1 MGNTQVIVGGG
12 AAGYFCANSIA
23 EFNPNIRIKLLET
36 GSQTLRKV
44 KISGGGRCNVTHHCF
59 DPKILS
65 GNYPRGQK
73 ELIGSFYRWQPRDM
87 ISWLE
92 KKGVSLKTEEDGRI
106 FPTSNKS
113 QSIIDCLEQFLKSD
127 NVQIRKNCMVR
138 SFKKINSGK
147 TWEVKLENEET
158 LLADRIC
165 IATGSIKGSKLIDSL
180 EALGHQMTLPVPS
193 LFAFNSLSHE
203 LSELSGISVQK
214 VKIQIVGSNFCQ
226 EGPILITHKGISGPG
241 VIKLSSWAARELY
254 QRDYRFNVR
263 INWLGMNGLQT
274 AKETIAVCKK
284 SSASSQ
290 IRICPFAN
298 LPKRLWIKLIHHL
311 NISSELTWAHLR
323 KSDEENIVKS
333 LTEYVL
339 EINGKSTNK
348 EEFVTCGGI
357 NLKEVN
363 FKTMESKKE
372 SNLFFAG
379 ECLDIDGVTGGF
391 NFQAAWTTARI
402 AATQMAN

>member
-165 IATGSIKGSKLIDSL
+165 IASGSIKGSKLIDSL
-180 EALGHQMTLPVPS
+180 EALGHQITLPVPS
-193 LFAFNSLSHE
+193 FSH
-203 LSELSGISVQK
+203 L
-214 VKIQIVGSNFCQ
+214 
-226 EGPILITHKGISGPG
+226 IL
-241 VIKLSSWAARELY
+241 
-254 QRDYRFNVR
+254 
-263 INWLGMNGLQT
+263 
-274 AKETIAVCKK
+274 
-284 SSASSQ
+284 
-290 IRICPFAN
+290 
-298 LPKRLWIKLIHHL
+298 
-311 NISSELTWAHLR
+311 
-323 KSDEENIVKS
+323 
-333 LTEYVL
+333 
-339 EINGKSTNK
+339 
-348 EEFVTCGGI
+348 
-357 NLKEVN
+357 
-363 FKTMESKKE
+363 
-372 SNLFFAG
+372 
-379 ECLDIDGVTGGF
+379 
-391 NFQAAWTTARI
+391 
-402 AATQMAN
+402 

>member
-1 MGNTQVIVGGG
+1 MQCYASLLRSQDLVWKL
-12 AAGYFCANSIA
+12 S
-23 EFNPNIRIKLLET
+23 ERSERINWKL
-36 GSQTLRKV
+36 
-44 KISGGGRCNVTHHCF
+44 
-59 DPKILS
+59 
-65 GNYPRGQK
+65 
-73 ELIGSFYRWQPRDM
+73 YRWQPRDM

-180 EALGHQMTLPVPS
+180 EALGHQITLPVPS

-214 VKIQIVGSNFCQ
+214 VKIQIIGSNFCQ

-254 QRDYRFNVR
+254 QRNYRFNVR

-284 SSASSQ
+284 ILSFIPDKNLSFCQSSQ
-290 IRICPFAN
+290 TLVDKTNPPF
-298 LPKRLWIKLIHHL
+298 KHI
-311 NISSELTWAHLR
+311 
-323 KSDEENIVKS
+323 
-333 LTEYVL
+333 
-339 EINGKSTNK
+339 
-348 EEFVTCGGI
+348 
-357 NLKEVN
+357 
-363 FKTMESKKE
+363 
-372 SNLFFAG
+372 
-379 ECLDIDGVTGGF
+379 
-391 NFQAAWTTARI
+391 
-402 AATQMAN
+402 